1 MLVTVYLC
9 SIISVFV
16 PLVAYARRVC
26 APDQYQQS
34 VYGHEYHIT
43 PAAAAVGYSYSQFVT
58 RSNVYTDFLGQ
69 KSAIV
74 QTVFKDGSWFRNIT
88 FIDDAFKAL
97 TLCNTIIYCC
107 Y

>member
-43 PAAAAVGYSYSQFVT
+43 LAAAVGYSYSQFVT
-58 RSNVYTDFLGQ
+58 SSNVYTDFLGQ
-69 KSAIV
+69 RSAIV

-88 FIDDAFKAL
+88 FINDAFKVL
-97 TLCNTIIYCC
+97 TSCNTIIYCC

>member
-43 PAAAAVGYSYSQFVT
+43 PAVAVGYSYSQFVT

-88 FIDDAFKAL
+88 FINAAFKVL
-97 TLCNTIIYCC
+97 TSCNTIIYCC